1 MSSFSGVSQPQH
13 ITVNDIDFAYLEAGP
28 ADGPLALCMH
38 GFPDHAPTWD
48 LLMPR
53 LADAGYHVVAPWLR
67 GYAPTGLAP
76 DGNYQTGSVALD
88 ILGLADALAGDG
100 DAVLIGHDWGA
111 ISSYAAVG
119 HRPGRFS
126 KFVAL
131 AVPHTSGLMSTFF
144 SPQQL
149 QRSFYVFLFQTPLA
163 EIAVP
168 MNDFAFID
176 YLWSYWSPDHPPSAD
191 YMRALKDTLGSPGS
205 LEAAIAYYRFMLGT
219 LPGDPALADIG
230 AAGSGPINVPTLYL
244 HGIDCGC
251 MGVESANEE
260 LLRPNFPAGLDMHLI
275 PNAGH
280 FLHRDQPEIVN
291 DLIVDFLA
299 R

>member
-1 MSSFSGVSQPQH
+1 MAEPAH

-28 ADGPLALCMH
+28 PDGPLALCMH
-38 GFPDHAPTWD
+38 GFPDHAHTWN
-48 LLMPR
+48 LLMPE
-53 LADAGYHVVAPWLR
+53 LAAAGYHVVAPWLR

-76 DGNYQTGSVALD
+76 DGNYQTASVALD

-111 ISSYAAVG
+111 ISSYTAVG
-119 HRPGRFS
+119 HRPERFS

-131 AVPHTSGLMSTFF
+131 AVPHASGLMPIFF
-144 SPQQL
+144 TPQQL
-149 QRSFYVFLFQTPLA
+149 QRSFYVFFFQTPLA
-163 EIAVP
+163 PMVVP
-168 MNDFAFID
+168 ANDFEFID
-176 YLWSYWSPDHPPSAD
+176 YLWSYWSPGNPPSAE

-205 LEAAIAYYRFMLGT
+205 IEAAIDYYRYTLGT
-219 LPGDPALADIG
+219 LPPDPALAAISG
-230 AAGSGPINVPTLYL
+230 AGDGPINVPTLYL

-260 LLRPNFPAGLDMHLI
+260 LLRPNFPAGLELHLI
-275 PNAGH
+275 PDAGH
-280 FLHRDQPEIVN
+280 FLHRDQPEHVN
-291 DLIVDFLA
+291 RLILDFLA